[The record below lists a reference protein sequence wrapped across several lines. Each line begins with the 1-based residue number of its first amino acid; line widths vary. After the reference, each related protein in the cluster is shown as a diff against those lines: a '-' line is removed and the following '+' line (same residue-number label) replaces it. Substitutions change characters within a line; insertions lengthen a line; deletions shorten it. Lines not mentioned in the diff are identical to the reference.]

1 MNEAAQLDEIRF
13 ACRGIRLVDPIKIWS
28 HSVQR
33 SGLGDRKKY
42 GPLVIFRRKLAKIGD
57 FTNGNEILRVKE
69 AAQLDEIWCACRSIC
84 LLDSLKIWRHL
95 VKGSRRGDREKSG
108 FLLIF
113 SRKWGKSV
121 ISHTET
127 LI

>member
-1 MNEAAQLDEIRF
+1 MIFGLHVEVYACEILSKVEVIRT
-13 ACRGIRLVDPIKIWS
+13 RGLELVGERCVD
-28 HSVQR
+28 V
-33 SGLGDRKKY
+33 
-42 GPLVIFRRKLAKIGD
+42 LVIFRRKLAKIGD
-57 FTNGNEILRVKE
+57 FSNGNEILRVKE